1 MCLPRVCSLVLS
13 LLINV
18 PLVGI
23 VLTLD
28 GGSWELKLFAI
39 PFAVSPVMAM
49 VVFCNRSG
57 SCLSRTALFLLL
69 LSLIVK
75 GVGATFAAMGIAA
88 ASNSGAMLGRLGAVV
103 YGVVMGIFITS
114 GTSDL
119 YLFCTEI
126 YSKSKRSQRELVSSS
141 DFFQ

>member
-23 VLTLD
+23 VLTLED
-28 GGSWELKLFAI
+28 GSWELKLFAI

-49 VVFCNRSG
+49 VIFCNRSG

-69 LSLIVK
+69 LSLVVK
-75 GVGATFAAMGIAA
+75 GVGATFAGLAIAA
-88 ASNSGAMLGRLGAVV
+88 TSTINSVFGGLGVIV
-103 YGVVMGIFITS
+103 YALVMAIFIIS
-114 GTSDL
+114 GLSDL

-126 YSKSKRSQRELVSSS
+126 YSKPKRSQRELVSSS
-141 DFFQ
+141 DLFQ